1 MTYAYLC
8 WEASDSACWFST
20 NVVIQR
26 QCLKGKKITLLA
38 KSDSKGWFSVSS
50 MVNVYREHGAELQCL
65 DFSLTCPPLSLT
77 SHGKKYKI
85 LIQLAQVQI

>member
-8 WEASDSACWFST
+8 WEASDRACWFST

-38 KSDSKGWFSVSS
+38 KSDSKGWFPVSS
-50 MVNVYREHGAELQCL
+50 MVNVYREHGPELQCL
-65 DFSLTCPPLSLT
+65 DLSMTCPPLSLT
-77 SHGKKYKI
+77 SHGKNI
-85 LIQLAQVQI
+85 RF